1 MKQYTREEL
10 ETLVNNISKEVST
23 FNTDISLTG
32 NDNED
37 AINFLTETIVQV
49 QKNCENIIIETL
61 NHILND

>member
-23 FNTDISLTG
+23 FDTNITFTG
-32 NDNED
+32 NDTED
-37 AINFLTETIVQV
+37 ALKIIAQTIVQA
-49 QKNCENIIIETL
+49 QKNCEKIIVEAL